1 MTSDISE
8 ITFITEHYFF
18 LKTSPLTQIENKLFR
33 RKKLERQAR
42 KAIMK
47 FSKHDEDSL
56 SNYLSEEQNELTTWI
71 RLAIAECSKI
81 REKTQKP
88 PIKTKA
94 KYHVSRT
101 PSTCRVPIPTSEDFS
116 T

>member
-42 KAIMK
+42 KVKMK
-47 FSKHDEDSL
+47 FSKHDEHSL
-56 SNYLSEEQNELTTWI
+56 TNYLPEEQNELTAWI
-71 RLAIAECSKI
+71 NLAFAECSKM
-81 REKTQKP
+81 RNRDRNP
-88 PIKTKA
+88 
-94 KYHVSRT
+94 H
-101 PSTCRVPIPTSEDFS
+101 
-116 T
+116 

>member
-42 KAIMK
+42 KVIMK
-47 FSKHDEDSL
+47 FSKHDEHSL
-56 SNYLSEEQNELTTWI
+56 INYLPEEQNELTAWI
-71 RLAIAECSKI
+71 NLAFAECSKM
-81 REKTQKP
+81 RKQRQP
-88 PIKTKA
+88 PLRQKA
-94 KYHVSRT
+94 KYQVVE
-101 PSTCRVPIPTSEDFS
+101 P
-116 T
+116 

>member
-47 FSKHDEDSL
+47 FSKHDKYYL
-56 SNYLSEEQNELTTWI
+56 TNYLPEEQNELTAWI
-71 RLAIAECSKI
+71 HLAIAECSKM
-81 REKTQKP
+81 RKQKQKP
-88 PIKTKA
+88 PIKTK
-94 KYHVSRT
+94 S
-101 PSTCRVPIPTSEDFS
+101 
-116 T
+116 

>member
-42 KAIMK
+42 KVIMK
-47 FSKHDEDSL
+47 FSKHDEHSL
-56 SNYLSEEQNELTTWI
+56 TNYLPEEQNELTAWI
-71 RLAIAECSKI
+71 DLAFAECSKM
-81 REKTQKP
+81 RKQRQKP
-88 PIKTKA
+88 PLRQKA
-94 KYHVSRT
+94 KYQVVE
-101 PSTCRVPIPTSEDFS
+101 P
-116 T
+116 